1 MIFPQK
7 TVTYYNNFI
16 VYWIFEKTKEKMIIL
31 IWAVLIQ
38 LLSGNNEYLLRKH
51 PDSKNGK
58 YLIILIFVLTTL
70 FPDMAIQ
77 GGY

>member
-1 MIFPQK
+1 MIFL
-7 TVTYYNNFI
+7 
-16 VYWIFEKTKEKMIIL
+16 IL
-31 IWAVLIQ
+31 AVLIQ